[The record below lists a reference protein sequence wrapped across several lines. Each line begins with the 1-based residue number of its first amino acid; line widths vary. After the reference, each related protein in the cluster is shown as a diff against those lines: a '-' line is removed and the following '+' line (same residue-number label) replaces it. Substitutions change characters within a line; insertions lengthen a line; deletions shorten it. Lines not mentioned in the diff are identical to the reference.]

1 MPSRG
6 LQFPCLF
13 GSPNEQ
19 VIFRFKSTIGGQ
31 MFGRNG
37 KSQAV
42 MDAAGELTSYGGD
55 VLEDKKARRRLVTA
69 VTAGLAAR
77 QRAKRQTGVSGLLR
91 RLAEDPILRENTL
104 TMLMSL
110 QQARQMVERRRRHK
124 VRNIM
129 VLLGGAG
136 AATAVVAVPA
146 VRARVLGLL
155 GTKDRLGSIVAGSS
169 PTTITEEIEVDAPL
183 STVYNQWTQFE
194 DFPEFMEGVETVQQL
209 DDTRLRWVA
218 KVAGK
223 RAEWEAKILHQD
235 PDERI
240 GWQSTDGKQT
250 TGTVTFTPIGD
261 ERTRLR
267 LAMTYTPE
275 GPLERAGS
283 AVGLDSRRVRG
294 DLERFKELIERRGA
308 ETGAWRGEIK
318 AGRKTSSSKAV

>member
-1 MPSRG
+1 
-6 LQFPCLF
+6 
-13 GSPNEQ
+13 
-19 VIFRFKSTIGGQ
+19 

-77 QRAKRQTGVSGLLR
+77 QRAKRQTGVAGLLR
-91 RLAEDPILRENTL
+91 RLAEDPAFRANAV
-104 TMLMSL
+104 TMLASL
-110 QQARQMVERRRRHK
+110 QEARQRVERRRSHK
-124 VRNIM
+124 ARN
-129 VLLGGAG
+129 VLLLLGGAG

-155 GTKDRLGSIVAGSS
+155 GTKDRLGSIGGSS
-169 PTTITEEIEVDAPL
+169 PTTISEEIEVDAPL
-183 STVYNQWTQFE
+183 SAVYNQWTQFE
-194 DFPEFMEGVETVQQL
+194 EFPEFMEGVETVEQL

-235 PDERI
+235 SDERI
-240 GWQSTDGKQT
+240 GWQSTDGKLT
-250 TGTVTFTPIGD
+250 TGTVTFEPIGD

-267 LAMTYTPE
+267 LAMTYTAE
-275 GPLERAGS
+275 GSLERAGS
-283 AVGLDSRRVRG
+283 AIGLDSRRVRG
-294 DLERFKELIERRGA
+294 DLERFKELIERRGT
-308 ETGAWRGEIK
+308 ESGAWRGEIK
-318 AGRKTSSSKAV
+318 AGKKTSSSKAV